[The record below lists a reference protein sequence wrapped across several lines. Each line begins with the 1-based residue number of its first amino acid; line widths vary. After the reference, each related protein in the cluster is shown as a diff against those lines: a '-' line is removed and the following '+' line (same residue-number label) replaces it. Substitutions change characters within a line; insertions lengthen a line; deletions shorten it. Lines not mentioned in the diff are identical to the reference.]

1 VSVCTYT
8 NYSARGIWEALIKAY
23 AIGRGNTTKEHFM
36 GETKADN
43 VPDPTGEST
52 LRGAALDG
60 SEQEKSVAHTA
71 FQKNRSTDTTL
82 RLDGEEDTLYEDGLE
97 VEDGSGPLTG
107 KDGRDDTDNPQ

>member
-1 VSVCTYT
+1 MG
-8 NYSARGIWEALIKAY
+8 AIKAD
-23 AIGRGNTTKEHFM
+23 E
-36 GETKADN
+36 DN

-60 SEQEKSVAHTA
+60 SEQKKSVAHAEFEKTR
-71 FQKNRSTDTTL
+71 KTDTTL